1 MPINLTKNYPD
12 LLEILHLRENERTT
26 TLRKIF
32 DRDIENNTNLNFR
45 SKIIRPIK
53 KDGQIDMDTLFNH
66 LITEEIEIEE
76 SSGYKYKKREFE
88 PHRSMR
94 LHWIKYH
101 IEENKS
107 DRFEVFSI
115 DERDQRRRIN
125 VIKTYLWDI
134 ERKYIIVLEPQK
146 SNLDYY
152 LLSAYYL
159 NRDYG
164 VKQMKKRFKKKLNHV
179 V

>member
-1 MPINLTKNYPD
+1 MPTNLLRRYPEF
-12 LLEILHLRENERTT
+12 LEILHLFERDRTT

-32 DRDIENNTNLNFR
+32 DRDIENNTSLNFR

-53 KDGQIDMDTLFNH
+53 RDGQIDMDTLFEH

-88 PHRSMR
+88 PDRSIR

-107 DRFEVFSI
+107 DRFKVFSI
-115 DERDQRRRIN
+115 DERDQKRRTN

-134 ERKYIIVLEPQK
+134 EQKYIIVLEPQK
-146 SNLDYY
+146 SNRDYY
-152 LLSAYYL
+152 LLSAHYL
-159 NRDYG
+159 NKDYG
-164 VKQMKKRFKKKLNHV
+164 VKQMKKKFKRKLNYIA
-179 V
+179 